1 MQAEGLSKSL
11 ASVEWMNASE
21 DPALTCPPHLT
32 NVYSALF
39 FNADCCAVLCCA
51 RTHISEYHIL
61 FFFPAMCMLNV
72 IKEVMNMI
80 I

>member
-39 FNADCCAVLCCA
+39 FNADCCAVLA
-51 RTHISEYHIL
+51 LTSLNIISSFLSSYVYVECYKRGDEYDYLI
-61 FFFPAMCMLNV
+61 
-72 IKEVMNMI
+72 
-80 I
+80 